1 MDLAFTYIK
10 AVVIGG
16 NDIDTEPNRMH
27 AQFLFPFYLRC
38 ISFESCGFLF
48 HLIHAATLLVAT
60 VAVAQRLLSRFA
72 ILPLIPHLH
81 KGKLSSA
88 LMWRNQII
96 HGISRTILK
105 KKKFLLFVMR
115 ECIAA
120 PLCLLNWSIEYF
132 AFFFASLKR
141 HHFQWWLFSP
151 LNLYIHPEREPTTI
165 RKWMERMW
173 TTKKSANNTLHAH
186 KLYFMWINAGNNEE
200 YKNCS

>member
-1 MDLAFTYIK
+1 
-10 AVVIGG
+10 
-16 NDIDTEPNRMH
+16 MH

-48 HLIHAATLLVAT
+48 HLIHAAALLVAT

-72 ILPLIPHLH
+72 TLPLFPHLH
-81 KGKLSSA
+81 KGKLSLA

-132 AFFFASLKR
+132 AFFFLLHLNGITFSGGFC
-141 HHFQWWLFSP
+141 HHLT
-151 LNLYIHPEREPTTI
+151 YIYTQNENPPPSESGWRECG
-165 RKWMERMW
+165 RQ
-173 TTKKSANNTLHAH
+173 KKC
-186 KLYFMWINAGNNEE
+186 K
-200 YKNCS
+200 